1 MTGNDSRPAR
11 RAADADASD
20 FVEQTATRTTQPA
33 SLFHLAPFSSPDAMP
48 PRKAPAAVS
57 KAAKVEPTGPLLGP
71 DEVLAALVVREPFG
85 ELRPS
90 LQKAV
95 EALVEP
101 PLPPPPPP
109 TGPSS
114 SELKTPAAKTIRS
127 TRTPATAPPVA
138 AAGSSRARTRTAEAA
153 LPTPPPTPAP
163 APRPETIRFCMQLVN
178 ALLSLLAAPATAA
191 APKEAIATF
200 VSLAGLALGVLR
212 KGLTKDTERVG
223 IEKACAGLASRLG
236 TVGAVSSPSLVCL
249 LD

>member
-90 LQKAV
+90 LQRAV

-101 PLPPPPPP
+101 PLPPPPA
-109 TGPSS
+109 GLLS
-114 SELKTPAAKTIRS
+114 SELKTPAAKTIKS

-191 APKEAIATF
+191 APKEAIATL